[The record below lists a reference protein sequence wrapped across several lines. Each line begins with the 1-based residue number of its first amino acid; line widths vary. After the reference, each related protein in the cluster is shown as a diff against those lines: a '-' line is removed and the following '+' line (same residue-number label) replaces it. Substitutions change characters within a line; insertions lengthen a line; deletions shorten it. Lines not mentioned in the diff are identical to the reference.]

1 MYDLSPI
8 VEGRAE
14 FQNPAQERPRYVRV
28 ALRIL
33 NEETMTR
40 RISKQRQRQRRFK
53 AAAEAYANAND

>member
-14 FQNPAQERPRYVRV
+14 LQNPAQERPRYVRV

-40 RISKQRQRQRRFK
+40 RVSKQRQRRFK

>member
-14 FQNPAQERPRYVRV
+14 FQNPAQGRPSYVCV

-33 NEETMTR
+33 NEETMR
-40 RISKQRQRQRRFK
+40 RRVSRQRHRRFK
-53 AAAEAYANAND
+53 AAAEAYANAHD